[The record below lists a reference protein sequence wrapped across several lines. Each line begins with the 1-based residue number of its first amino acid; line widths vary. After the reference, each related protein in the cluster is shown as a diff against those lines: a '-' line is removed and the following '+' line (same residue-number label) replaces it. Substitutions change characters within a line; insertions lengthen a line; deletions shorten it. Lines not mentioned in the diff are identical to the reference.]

1 VRGADISDLK
11 FPNTPETTWSL
22 SAMYETP
29 VGALGD
35 LTLRADYSHRSKV
48 YFDTFNHPRAVQ
60 EPFGLLNARVQLD
73 LAEPVAGANLSV
85 AVYGKNLTDE
95 AYPTFASPA
104 AGGIAMRSDTPLM
117 YGVELKAAF

>member
-1 VRGADISDLK
+1 ISYLK

-48 YFDTFNHPRAVQ
+48 QFDTFNNPRATQ
-60 EPFGLLNARVQLD
+60 DAYGLLNARVQLD
-73 LAEPVAGANLSV
+73 FAEPVAGANLSL
-85 AVYGKNLTDE
+85 ALYGKNLTDE
-95 AYPTFASPA
+95 EYTTFASSA